1 MDETRTALA
10 PGSALDGYR
19 IDRVL
24 AHGRFTVV
32 YLATETAGDRRVAI
46 KEYLPVELAQ
56 RGPGTAQVSAAGN
69 RDDFA
74 WGLARFRD
82 EAAFLVRFDHPAV
95 VRALGGFEAN
105 GTAYAVMEH
114 LDGETLADLL
124 MRRGTLGEAEA
135 LGLLRPL
142 AGGLRTIHR
151 AGGLHGDV
159 KPSHILVRRDGAP
172 VLFGFGTARNAL
184 AHRASIM
191 FSIAAARYAPFETH
205 AGDGKQGPWTD
216 LYGLGAMLYHCV
228 TGTSPILAPER
239 IVARLR
245 GQTDPLRP
253 AQAAGAG
260 RCSPALLRAIDA
272 ALAPFPEERPR
283 DIDAFMAL
291 LERGAA

>member
-10 PGSALDGYR
+10 PGSALDGFR

-24 AHGRFTVV
+24 ADGRFAVV
-32 YLATETAGDRRVAI
+32 YLAAETAGGRRAAI
-46 KEYLPVELAQ
+46 KEYLPVELSQ
-56 RGPGTAQVSAAGN
+56 RRPGTAQVSPAGN

-82 EAAFLVRFDHPAV
+82 EAAFLARLDHPAV
-95 VRALGGFEAN
+95 VRTPRWFEAN
-105 GTAYAVMEH
+105 GTAYAVMEY
-114 LDGETLADLL
+114 LEGETLADKL

-142 AGGLRTIHR
+142 ADGLRAIHR

-159 KPSHILVRRDGAP
+159 KPSHIVVRHGGEP
-172 VLFGFGTARNAL
+172 VLIEFGTAQNAL

-191 FSIAAARYAPFETH
+191 FGIVAARYAPFEKYT
-205 AGDGKQGPWTD
+205 GDGKQGPWTD
-216 LYGLGAMLYHCV
+216 LYGLGATLYHCV

-245 GQTDPLRP
+245 GEADPLRP

-260 RCSPALLRAIDA
+260 RFSPALLRAIDA
-272 ALAPFPEERPR
+272 ALAPFPEDRPR

-291 LERGAA
+291 LERGGA